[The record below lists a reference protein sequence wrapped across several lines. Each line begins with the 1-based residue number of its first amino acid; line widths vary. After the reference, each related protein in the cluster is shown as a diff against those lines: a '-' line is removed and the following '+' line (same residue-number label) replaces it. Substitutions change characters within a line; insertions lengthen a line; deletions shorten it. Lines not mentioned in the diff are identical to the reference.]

1 MPIERSKEGN
11 LTTFISKE
19 ASTFEIQVDNV
30 YQYFDRVFVFNPQ
43 GNLHSAVSAVG
54 LNIKKNQN
62 IHRCDVSLRTLRL
75 AKAGTVSISIR
86 QK

>member
-1 MPIERSKEGN
+1 MPIERSQDGN

-19 ASTFEIQVDNV
+19 ASTFEIHVDNI
-30 YQYFDRVFVFNPQ
+30 YQYFDKVFVFNPQ
-43 GNLHSAVSAVG
+43 GNLHRAVSAIG
-54 LNIKKNQN
+54 INIKKNQN
-62 IHRCDVSLRTLRL
+62 IYKCDVSLRTLKL